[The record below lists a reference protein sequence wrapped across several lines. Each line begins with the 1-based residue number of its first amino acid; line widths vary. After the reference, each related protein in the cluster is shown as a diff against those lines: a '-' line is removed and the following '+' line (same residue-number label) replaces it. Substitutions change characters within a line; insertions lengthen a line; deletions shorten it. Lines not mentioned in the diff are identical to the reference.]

1 MDKTVLFRN
10 KVIQVADW
18 ETTPNQPLWPYDDF
32 VEEGII
38 VVVQQCTVYYNR
50 KKRGLM
56 M

>member
-32 VEEGII
+32 VEEVII
-38 VVVQQCTVYYNR
+38 VVVQCTVYYNR